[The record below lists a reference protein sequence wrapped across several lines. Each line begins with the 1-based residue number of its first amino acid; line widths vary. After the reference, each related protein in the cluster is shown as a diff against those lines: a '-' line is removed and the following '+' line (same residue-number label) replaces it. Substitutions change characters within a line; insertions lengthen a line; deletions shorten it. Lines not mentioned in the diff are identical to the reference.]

1 MHAPHNQEIKF
12 NASLLYVATPSDNY
26 NYVHSKKIKFNA
38 SIMLMHRLILSR
50 FVTSVVSYIFLC
62 TPDNS
67 TMQCPFHWLFLH
79 SNSGTTENMFHIQP
93 CYAGTQASCMCRIVA
108 TLHTERCPN
117 SGGTQAC
124 YVQLF
129 VGSNSRGIRQKRAG
143 MYYWV

>member
-1 MHAPHNQEIKF
+1 
-12 NASLLYVATPSDNY
+12 
-26 NYVHSKKIKFNA
+26 
-38 SIMLMHRLILSR
+38 MHRLILSR
-50 FVTSVVSYIFLC
+50 FVTSVVSYTFLC

-67 TMQCPFHWLFLH
+67 TMQCLFHWLFLH

-129 VGSNSRGIRQKRAG
+129 AGSNSCGIRQKRAG
-143 MYYWV
+143 VYYWVWWRRNLMVFWFHHGKSS